1 MLLSY
6 TGIMQ
11 SNPVET
17 DALSGHPLTSNRSAA
32 RGAVT
37 ARVARI
43 ADFAFGVLYALLL
56 VRLALEFFG
65 ARKGTGFVEIIHT
78 LTEIFYA
85 PFKGIFPTDT
95 ALGAH
100 LVWPLLVAVLAY
112 MLLHAGIRRL
122 LRLVARG

>member
-1 MLLSY
+1 M
-6 TGIMQ
+6 G
-11 SNPVET
+11 SNLVDT
-17 DALSGHPLTSNRSAA
+17 DVLVVDHPTSNRS
-32 RGAVT
+32 G
-37 ARVARI
+37 ARVAVMARIARI

-56 VRLALEFFG
+56 VRLSLEFLG
-65 ARKGTGFVEIIHT
+65 ARKGTGFVEIIRE
-78 LTEIFYA
+78 LTDVFYA

-112 MLLHAGIRRL
+112 VLLHAGIRRL